1 MSGLRFVGYRNNKLN
16 RKGLKEIYKEAF
28 PREEKIPFWMLK
40 MLARGSRGEFYGV
53 YDQDELAGLVYNV
66 HYKDIIYIS
75 YLAVDDTKR
84 GSGYGSRIL
93 QTIQKKYSDSRI
105 FLCIE
110 EMDPNAENYEQRV
123 RRKAFYESN
132 GFKMLPFQVKEGIVM
147 YDSMCV
153 ADREPEITRKEC
165 DELMKHY
172 FGMWTFVIYVKK
184 YTDKIVGLFDG
195 K

>member
-1 MSGLRFVGYRNNKLN
+1 MN

-40 MLARGSRGEFYGV
+40 MLTRDGRGEFYGV
-53 YDQDELAGLVYNV
+53 YDHEELIGLVYNV
-66 HYKDIIYIS
+66 YYKDIIYIS
-75 YLAVDDTKR
+75 YLAIDDTKR
-84 GSGYGSRIL
+84 GAGYGGRIL

-147 YDSMCV
+147 YDAMCV
-153 ADREPEITRKEC
+153 AGREPEITRKEC

-184 YTDKIVGLFDG
+184 YTDKIVGLFGG